1 MLVSE
6 RLTPLDQ
13 KNPVPRREFIKRAAA
28 AGAAAVTAPALIEA
42 QSPAGRSAASTP
54 PSPETPAVEV
64 GEVLTGGRSGSD
76 FMVDIIKSLG
86 VPYICGNPGSSFRG
100 LQESIVNYGANE
112 QPEFLTCLH
121 EESAVAMAH
130 GYAKIEG
137 KPLIVLA
144 HGTVGL
150 QHASMAIY
158 NAYCD
163 RVPVYVILGNTL
175 DAVMR
180 YPGVE
185 WVHAVQDAA
194 AMVRDYVKWDDAPVS
209 LQHFAE
215 SAVRAYK
222 VSMTPQAGPVVLVA
236 DSELQERPI
245 PANEHLRIPK
255 LTLAAP
261 PQADSG
267 AVAEV
272 ARLLVGAANPVLI
285 VDRAARSQAGMERLV
300 ELADLVQASVI
311 STLPNTQPPIGPGRM
326 NFPSRHPL
334 NQTLRNA
341 AAIAEGDVI
350 VGLEIANFFGATNT
364 YRDQIERSS
373 QAATKPGAKLV
384 TITAG
389 ELNTKANYQD
399 FQRYAEVDL
408 ALAGDA
414 EATLPSL
421 IEAVKR
427 LITDDRR
434 RAFAERGV
442 RLADAS
448 RTARDRAR
456 ADATYAWDAVP
467 ISSARLA
474 AEVWAQ
480 VRQEDWSL
488 VNGALSGWPQRL
500 WNFEKYYQYAGVSGG
515 SGIGYG
521 APAAVGAALANRK
534 YGRLSISLQNDG
546 DLLYG
551 PGVLWTAAHHKI
563 PILFVMNNNRAYH
576 EEVMHMQRMAN
587 RRERGIE
594 RAHIGTSISDP
605 AIDFT
610 KVAQGMGV
618 HAEGPITDPRDIAPA
633 IKRAIATVKN
643 GEPALVDVVTQP
655 R

>member
-1 MLVSE
+1 
-6 RLTPLDQ
+6 
-13 KNPVPRREFIKRAAA
+13 
-28 AGAAAVTAPALIEA
+28 
-42 QSPAGRSAASTP
+42 
-54 PSPETPAVEV
+54 
-64 GEVLTGGRSGSD
+64 
-76 FMVDIIKSLG
+76 MVDIIKSLG
-86 VPYICGNPGSSFRG
+86 VPYICSNPGSSFRG
-100 LQESIVNYGANE
+100 LQESIINYGGNE

-158 NAYCD
+158 NAWCD

-185 WVHAVQDAA
+185 WVHSVQDAA
-194 AMVRDYVKWDDAPVS
+194 AMVRDFVKWDDAPVS
-209 LQHFAE
+209 LKHFAE

-236 DSELQERPI
+236 DTELQERPI
-245 PANEHLRIPK
+245 PANERLRVPK
-255 LTLAAP
+255 LTLATP

-272 ARLLVGAANPVLI
+272 ARLLVGASSPVLI
-285 VDRAARSQAGMERLV
+285 ADRAAHSQAGMERLV
-300 ELADLVQASVI
+300 ELAELVQASVV
-311 STLPNTQPPIGPGRM
+311 STLPNTAPPIGPGRM

-334 NQTLRNA
+334 NQTLRSA
-341 AAIAEGDVI
+341 AAIADGDVI
-350 VGLEIANFFGATNT
+350 VGLEISNFFGATNT

-373 QAATKPGAKLV
+373 LPATKAGAKLI

-389 ELNTKANYQD
+389 ELTTKANYQD
-399 FQRYAEVDL
+399 FQRYSEVDL

-421 IEAVKR
+421 IDAVKR
-427 LITDDRR
+427 LVTDDRR
-434 RAFAERGV
+434 RAFAERGA

-456 ADATYAWDAVP
+456 TDATYAWDAVP

-480 VRQEDWSL
+480 VRTEDWSL

-500 WNFEKYYQYAGVSGG
+500 WNFEKYYQYVGVSGG

-563 PILFVMNNNRAYH
+563 PILFIMNNNRAYH
-576 EEVMHMQRMAN
+576 EEVMQLQRMAN
-587 RRERGIE
+587 RRERGID
-594 RAHIGTSISDP
+594 RAHIGTAINDP

-610 KVAQGMGV
+610 KVAQGLGV
-618 HAEGPITDPRDIAPA
+618 HAEGPIADPTDLAAA